1 MANRVLTYQVDTNAE
16 GRTTSVTPCPHGVRS
31 FVSGKT
37 AMVGSISCSAY
48 CECFAGPIM
57 RTDRRAI
64 LCGWPPKKKTLIQ

>member
-1 MANRVLTYQVDTNAE
+1 MANRILTYQVETNAE
-16 GRTTSVTPCPHGVRS
+16 GRMTSVTPSPHGVRS
-31 FVSGKT
+31 FLSGKT

-64 LCGWPPKKKTLIQ
+64 LCSYPPKKQTLIQ

>member
-1 MANRVLTYQVDTNAE
+1 MANRIITYQVATNAE

-57 RTDRRAI
+57 RTGQRAI
-64 LCGWPPKKKTLIQ
+64 LCGWPPKKQKLIQ